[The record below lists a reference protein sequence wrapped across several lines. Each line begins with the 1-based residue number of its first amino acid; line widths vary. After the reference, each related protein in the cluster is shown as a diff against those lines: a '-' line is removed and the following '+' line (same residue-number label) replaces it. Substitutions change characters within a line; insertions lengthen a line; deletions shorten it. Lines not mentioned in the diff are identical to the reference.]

1 MLTRLANVIYWAV
14 SGLAVIVALFALQTA
29 YEYPHSTDKYFFAGV
44 AGPRL
49 SRTPNCGCCRKAFS
63 A

>member
-29 YEYPHSTDKYFFAGV
+29 YEYPHAPTSTS
-44 AGPRL
+44 L
-49 SRTPNCGCCRKAFS
+49 LEWQ
-63 A
+63 